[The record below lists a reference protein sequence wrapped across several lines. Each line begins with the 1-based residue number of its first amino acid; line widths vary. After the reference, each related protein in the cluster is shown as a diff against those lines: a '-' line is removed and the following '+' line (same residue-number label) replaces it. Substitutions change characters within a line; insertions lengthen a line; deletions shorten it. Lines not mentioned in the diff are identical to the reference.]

1 MPVISHQL
9 PNYQPNPATEIL
21 ILGTFTPAVPGA
33 PDFFYGRP
41 RNFLWH
47 LLPQAFGLA
56 PLKDEPLPRKQEFMA
71 KYHIDFADIIKT
83 VDLPD
88 GLEAEAEDDAAD
100 AYVLEWN
107 DVITMVDAL
116 PNLKALYF
124 TRKTFNSLPNIKA
137 QVMPLAQHCRQKGI
151 RFCKL
156 ETPARHYSDSKLQQW
171 KDTIVA
177 QTTCL
182 RP

>member
-1 MPVISHQL
+1 MPIVPHKL

-21 ILGTFTPAVPGA
+21 ILGTVTPDVAGA

-47 LLPQAFGLA
+47 LLPQAYGLP
-56 PLKDEPLPRKQEFMA
+56 PLKDEPLSSKQAFMA
-71 KYHIDFADIIKT
+71 KYKIDFADVIKSI
-83 VDLPD
+83 DLPD
-88 GLEAEAEDDAAD
+88 GLEAEAEDDTAD
-100 AYVLEWN
+100 AYVSEWK
-107 DVITMVDAL
+107 DVITIIDAL
-116 PNLKALYF
+116 PHLKAVYF
-124 TRKTFNSLPNIKA
+124 TRKTFNGLPNVRA
-137 QVMPLAQHCRQKGI
+137 QITPLAQHCRQKGI

-156 ETPARHYSDSKLQQW
+156 ETPARHYSDTKLQQW

>member
-1 MPVISHQL
+1 MAIIPHKL
-9 PNYQPNPATEIL
+9 PHYQPNPATEIL
-21 ILGTFTPAVPGA
+21 ILGTFTPDVPGA
-33 PDFFYGRP
+33 PDFFYGRT

-47 LLPQAFGLA
+47 LLPQAYGLA
-56 PLKDEPLPRKQEFMA
+56 PLKDESLAQKQAFMA
-71 KYHIDFADIIKT
+71 QHNIDFADMMQSL
-83 VDLPD
+83 DLPE

-100 AYVLEWN
+100 AYVSEWN
-107 DVITMVDAL
+107 NVIAIIDAL
-116 PNLKALYF
+116 PHLKAIYF
-124 TRKTFNSLPNIKA
+124 TRKTFNGLPNVRA
-137 QVMPLAQHCRQKGI
+137 QITPLAQHCRQKGI

-156 ETPARHYSDSKLQQW
+156 ETPARHYSETKLQQW

>member
-1 MPVISHQL
+1 MPIIQHKF
-9 PNYQPNPATEIL
+9 PDYKPHPKTEIL
-21 ILGTFTPAVPGA
+21 ILGTFTPDVPNA

-47 LLPQAFGLA
+47 LLPQSYNLP
-56 PLKDEPLPRKQEFMA
+56 PLKDEPLSSKQDFMA
-71 KYHIDFADIIKT
+71 KHNIDFADMILSLN
-83 VDLPD
+83 LPD
-88 GLEAEAEDDAAD
+88 ELEAEAEDDTAD
-100 AYVLEWN
+100 AYVLAWN
-107 DVITMVDAL
+107 NLISVVDAL
-116 PNLKALYF
+116 HNLKAVYF
-124 TRKTFNSLPNIKA
+124 TRKTFNGLPNIKA
-137 QVMPLAQHCRQKGI
+137 QIAPLAQHCRQKGI

-171 KDTIVA
+171 KDTIIA

>member
-1 MPVISHQL
+1 MPIIPHQL

-56 PLKDEPLPRKQEFMA
+56 PLKDEPLARKQAFMA

-83 VDLPD
+83 LDLPD
-88 GLEAEAEDDAAD
+88 ELEAEAEDDAAD

-107 DVITMVDAL
+107 DLIAMVDAL
-116 PNLKALYF
+116 PNLKAIYF
-124 TRKTFNSLPNIKA
+124 TRKTFNGLPNIKA

-151 RFCKL
+151 RICKL
-156 ETPARHYSDSKLQQW
+156 ETPARHYSESKLQQW